1 MDIMKKVLMIFMAF
15 TVVFA
20 SLGVF
25 ASDADARRGG
35 GGFKSQPKSY
45 TNTPNRADNNSGSVN
60 STNRSTTNNRSTAA
74 TNGKRGFFSGGN
86 FFTGMMVGGL
96 AGMLFGSMFANM
108 GFMGNFMGL
117 LINLIAIYVLF
128 IAARGI
134 YRMIRQRK
142 KSADPYNRR

>member
-1 MDIMKKVLMIFMAF
+1 
-15 TVVFA
+15 
-20 SLGVF
+20 
-25 ASDADARRGG
+25 
-35 GGFKSQPKSY
+35 
-45 TNTPNRADNNSGSVN
+45 
-60 STNRSTTNNRSTAA
+60 
-74 TNGKRGFFSGGN
+74 
-86 FFTGMMVGGL
+86 MMVGGL

>member
-1 MDIMKKVLMIFMAF
+1 MKKVLMVFMAF
-15 TVVFA
+15 TLFFA
-20 SLGVF
+20 SLGI

-60 STNRSTTNNRSTAA
+60 STNRSGTNSSTAG
-74 TNGKRGFFSGGN
+74 TTGKRGFFSGGS
-86 FFTGMMVGGL
+86 FFTGLMVGGL
-96 AGMLFGSMFANM
+96 AGMLFGGMFANM
-108 GFMGNFMGL
+108 GFMGDFLGL
-117 LINLIAIYVLF
+117 LVNLAAIYVLF

-142 KSADPYNRR
+142 KPADPYDRR

>member
-1 MDIMKKVLMIFMAF
+1 MKKVLMVFMAF
-15 TVVFA
+15 TLFFA
-20 SLGVF
+20 SLGV

-60 STNRSTTNNRSTAA
+60 STNRSGANSSTAG
-74 TNGKRGFFSGGN
+74 TTGKRGFFSGGS
-86 FFTGMMVGGL
+86 FFTGLMVGGL
-96 AGMLFGSMFANM
+96 AGMLFGGMFANM
-108 GFMGNFMGL
+108 GFMGDFLGL
-117 LINLIAIYVLF
+117 LVNLAAIYVLF

-142 KSADPYNRR
+142 KPADPYDRR